1 MIISALDMGPEDSV
15 AKLTIFRS
23 KETIRIFK
31 KPQQLGIIQAK
42 RWRAPRRASSLGS
55 VGALARRR
63 GARCQQAC
71 DELPALKIALE
82 FKKVDSNH
90 SAIVAKPCAPLPTSL
105 RAIPP

>member
-42 RWRAPRRASSLGS
+42 SWARARDAARYGMLAFRR
-55 VGALARRR
+55 V
-63 GARCQQAC
+63 
-71 DELPALKIALE
+71 
-82 FKKVDSNH
+82 F
-90 SAIVAKPCAPLPTSL
+90 
-105 RAIPP
+105 